1 MMNRTVLMANLLL
14 VVALLAGCR
23 NHKEQAGQ
31 VDYSALRT
39 KVIELV
45 KNKTIVADSTGK
57 ALLPDVVKGASASG
71 YIYIS
76 GNLETDLSVIFPAV
90 SSAADVNGRGFLY
103 SDNETGRVGQI
114 LQIGGFQW
122 QLVRPGDRHFWM
134 VTQL

>member
-1 MMNRTVLMANLLL
+1 MNRTGLMANLLL
-14 VVALLAGCR
+14 AVALLVGCR

-45 KNKTIVADSTGK
+45 KNKAILADSTGK
-57 ALLPDVVKGASASG
+57 ALLPDDVKGASASG

-76 GNLETDLSVIFPAV
+76 GDLATDLSVIFPAA
-90 SSAADVNGRGFLY
+90 SSAADDNGRGFLY
-103 SDNETGRVGQI
+103 SDNDPGRVGQI
-114 LQIGGFQW
+114 LQICGFQW
-122 QLVRPGDRHFWM
+122 RLVRPGDKHFWM